1 MNFQQVKKQLQH
13 KRGLLAQ
20 VNSYRVMT
28 AYCKIWKEKRSTE
41 IQNEINQLLH
51 LKAVREAT

>member
-13 KRGLLAQ
+13 KRGQLAQ

-28 AYCKIWKEKRSTE
+28 AYWKEKRSTE

-51 LKAVREAT
+51 LKAVREGT